1 LFICLFL
8 AGITVAVYWPARHYG
23 IIYYDDPLFTTEND
37 MVKSGLNWQS
47 VWWALSSVV
56 VANWHPVTSLSFVL
70 DHQFFGT
77 NPGAEHL
84 VNVLFHAANAALLF
98 LVLNKMSGATWRS
111 AAVAALFVWHP
122 LRVESV
128 AWISE
133 RKDVLC
139 GFFFMLTLWAYARY
153 AQKSKVQSPKSK
165 VFYWLALVFFA
176 LGLMSKAMLV
186 TVPFLLVLLDFWPLR
201 RISEFGVRPAL
212 RSLWA
217 KDGSSELKNAS
228 RPSTLNPVKG
238 RGRVAQLY
246 AALRP
251 QLSTLLLEK
260 WPFFALSAFFCGITF
275 LVQKE
280 FAAMVSFDRLTLGDR
295 ISNAVSSY
303 LQYLVKLFWPAKLA
317 VIYPYPKSHDALEGW
332 LIALLLAAV
341 SVLCICQLFR
351 RPYLAVGWFWYL
363 GTMLPVIG
371 LVQVGGQAMA
381 DRYTY
386 IPLIGPVI
394 SLVWLA
400 AEVFPSRKTSL
411 FAATAIILAAFL
423 GQTGRQLQFWRDTV
437 ALAGHNIAVTP
448 ENASA
453 YFTLG
458 VGLEHAGETNRA
470 MVCYRVATA
479 IFSGDIDARK
489 NLANL
494 LRQQGHLSAAEQE
507 YNILLAL
514 NPNDFATHVCLADVV
529 GHLGRTD
536 EAMSH
541 LNEALRLNPDST
553 EALNNL
559 AWMLATSPCAE
570 FRDGPRAVAL
580 ARHAGELTK
589 FEKTIFVGTL
599 AAAYA
604 EAGRFDDAIAT
615 TQKAI
620 ALAQQN
626 GEQDLLQKNQEL
638 LERYRRHQTARE

>member
-1 LFICLFL
+1 MRRQLFICLFL

-23 IIYYDDPLFTTEND
+23 IIYFDDPLFVTDTEEIQ
-37 MVKSGLNWQS
+37 SGLNWHS
-47 VWWALSSVV
+47 LWWALSGVL

-70 DHQFFGT
+70 GHQFWGT

-84 VNVLFHAANAALLF
+84 VNMLFHAANAALLF

-111 AAVAALFVWHP
+111 AAVAALFAWHP

-139 GFFFMLTLWAYARY
+139 GFFFILTLLCWARFVEESKT
-153 AQKSKVQSPKSK
+153 KSSKSK
-165 VFYWLALVFFA
+165 VFFGLSLLMFVLA
-176 LGLMSKAMLV
+176 LMSKPMAV
-186 TVPFLLVLLDFWPLR
+186 TLPFVLLLLDVWPLKR
-201 RISEFGVRPAL
+201 FSSFKFQV
-212 RSLWA
+212 S
-217 KDGSSELKNAS
+217 SSET
-228 RPSTLNPVKG
+228 PSTLNP
-238 RGRVAQLY
+238 Q
-246 AALRP
+246 P
-251 QLSTLLLEK
+251 STLLLEK

-280 FAAMVSFDRLTLGDR
+280 FAAMVSLDRLTLGDR

-317 VIYPYPKSHDALEGW
+317 VIYPYPKSHDAVEVW

-341 SVLCICQLFR
+341 SGLCLCQLFR
-351 RPYLAVGWFWYL
+351 RPYLAAGWFWYL

-453 YFTLG
+453 HFTLG

-470 MVCYRVATA
+470 MVCYRVAAA
-479 IFSGDIDARK
+479 IFPGDIDARK
-489 NLANL
+489 NLADL

-536 EAMSH
+536 EAVSH

-559 AWMLATSPCAE
+559 AWMLATSTNAAV
-570 FRDGPRAVAL
+570 RDGARAVRL
-580 ARHAGELTK
+580 AERAREITGGK
-589 FEKTIFVGTL
+589 KTIYLGTL

-604 EAGRFDDAIAT
+604 EAGRFDDAISTAE
-615 TQKAI
+615 KAC
-620 ALAQQN
+620 ALAEKS
-626 GEQDLLQKNQEL
+626 GEQNLLQKNQEL
-638 LERYRRHQTARE
+638 LELYRAHQPYHEPLEKLAIEHRRKT